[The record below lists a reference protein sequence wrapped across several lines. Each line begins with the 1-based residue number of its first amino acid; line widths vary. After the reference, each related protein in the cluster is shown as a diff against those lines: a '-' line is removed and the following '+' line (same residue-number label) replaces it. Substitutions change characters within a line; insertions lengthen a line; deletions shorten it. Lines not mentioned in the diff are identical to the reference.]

1 MKWTPSR
8 DALWRGKVRSRLHVS
23 CTSAALALAGW
34 RAEEGRV
41 RSEPCCEER
50 LTRLAL
56 KHPILSRIR
65 R

>member
-1 MKWTPSR
+1 MMPF
-8 DALWRGKVRSRLHVS
+8 GEVRLRLHVS

-50 LTRLAL
+50 LTRHVS
-56 KHPILSRIR
+56 KHPIRSRIR